1 MNKKHKKPSPD
12 YVFDIGDEVII
23 LDSAAYNS
31 LVLDHCIGNVYI
43 LEYFDGEAEK
53 MGIYSIKN
61 IFLESESSCYLK
73 TTPDVSSGYEYIGG
87 RDFRLMSKSY
97 FPYSPATVL
106 TLAEFCI
113 LLDTESIQTFKFC

>member
-1 MNKKHKKPSPD
+1 MPKC
-12 YVFDIGDEVII
+12 YIVEI
-23 LDSAAYNS
+23 LDHSDLKA
-31 LVLDHCIGNVYI
+31 DI
-43 LEYFDGEAEK
+43 LKKYFNEEAEK

-61 IFLESESSCYLK
+61 IFSGSEFSCYLK

-87 RDFRLMSKSY
+87 RDFRLMQKSY

-113 LLDTESIQTFKFC
+113 LLDTESTQTFKFC